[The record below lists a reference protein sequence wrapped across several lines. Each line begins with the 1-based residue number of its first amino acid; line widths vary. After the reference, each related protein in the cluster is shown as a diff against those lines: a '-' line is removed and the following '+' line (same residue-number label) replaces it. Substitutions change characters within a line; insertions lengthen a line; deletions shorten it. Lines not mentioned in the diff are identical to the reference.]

1 MLGFLRASTLG
12 AAILVAVPAQAAID
26 LSDALVL
33 VTDLGG
39 SNYSFSQSGW
49 TGGALVTGSFSGL
62 DLDGDDQLN
71 SFHGEISAFS
81 MHFSGNGYAG
91 AFSLGL
97 ADLHGLIYDLDG
109 GPLGDGVSGLEVEGI
124 AAAAINRLYIAGPG
138 LLDVCG
144 EGNPCAV
151 ALNVPEPS
159 SWAMLIAG
167 FGLTGAAMRR
177 RRNYR
182 AA

>member
-109 GPLGDGVSGLEVEGI
+109 GPLGDGVSGLEVEASPPPRSTASTLPGRGCSTC
-124 AAAAINRLYIAGPG
+124 AAKAILALLPSMSRSRRAGR
-138 LLDVCG
+138 C
-144 EGNPCAV
+144 
-151 ALNVPEPS
+151 
-159 SWAMLIAG
+159 
-167 FGLTGAAMRR
+167 
-177 RRNYR
+177 
-182 AA
+182 